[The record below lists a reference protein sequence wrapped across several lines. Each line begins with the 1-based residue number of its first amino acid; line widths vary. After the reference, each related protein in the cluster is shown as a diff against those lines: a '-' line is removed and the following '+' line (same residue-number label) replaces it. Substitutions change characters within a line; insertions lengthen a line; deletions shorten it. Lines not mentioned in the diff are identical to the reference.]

1 MPLKDDLEKLDQY
14 REQGDQK
21 SVANILVRIG
31 ATQLKKD
38 EPEEALASFQEA
50 YSICKVMD
58 NKAGQAEVLL
68 RVIKTLTKLKRF
80 DEAEQGGAVGL
91 ALCDQLHNLG
101 LKASLLEA
109 LAQAAQAAGQI
120 DRAVDLLLQ
129 ADRIFLEHD
138 DPYGHFFMIEQLAP
152 LYQASGRLEDRL
164 AAFRT
169 MVDLADEAKDRFRL
183 GMSLVGEGQA
193 LIDLDRPEEAVEP
206 WTLALRLF
214 TAIGQK
220 QAAERI
226 AAQLDKLKTALEQ
239 LTQGN

>member
-1 MPLKDDLEKLDQY
+1 MSLKDDFERLEQY

-31 ATQLKKD
+31 ATQLKKE

-50 YSICKVMD
+50 YSICKVQD

-68 RVIKTLTKLKRF
+68 LVVKTLTKLKRF
-80 DEAEQGGAVGL
+80 DEVEQGGAVGL
-91 ALCDQLHNLG
+91 KLCDELHNLG

-109 LAQAAQAAGQI
+109 LAQAAREAG
-120 DRAVDLLLQ
+120 DLHRAIDLLEE
-129 ADRIFLEHD
+129 ADRLFLEHD
-138 DPYGHFFMIEQLAP
+138 DPYGHFFMLDQLAP
-152 LYQASGRLEDRL
+152 LYQAAGRFDDRL
-164 AAFRT
+164 KAFQS
-169 MVDLADEAKDRFRL
+169 MVDLSDEAKDRFRL
-183 GMSLVGEGQA
+183 GMALVGEGQA

-214 TAIGQK
+214 KAIGRN
-220 QAAERI
+220 QAAERT

-239 LTQGN
+239 LAQGN